1 MTVNPACF
9 LMRIKMVKREKI
21 KDRQR
26 GTKNGTD
33 NFAGGR

>member
-9 LMRIKMVKREKI
+9 FMRIKMVKREKN

-26 GTKNGTD
+26 GTKAWD
-33 NFAGGR
+33 LQYY